1 MSLFLAPIHQVMYD
15 KIHYT
20 DDLATAL
27 AEKDPSTAR
36 ALEENFPSIE
46 KEPLEA
52 VIDKGNIHG
61 WLAERVVLAEK
72 RLAFAACALAKKD
85 RVGLFEAVKD
95 FGRKEAFSGSAEEA
109 FFLYDSRFLNGM
121 PCDRIHMPE
130 DAEEGFAWRI
140 TRDVHGEYY
149 DEADLYDALI
159 AAWWEGLLKKSELNY
174 FRDGNLCTVK

>member
-20 DDLATAL
+20 DDLAAAL

-61 WLAERVVLAEK
+61 WLAERVALAEK
-72 RLAFAACALAKKD
+72 RLAFAATSMAKDDEEK
-85 RVGLFEAVKD
+85 LLSIVKQSAEKLH
-95 FGRKEAFSGSAEEA
+95 FQGTAEEA
-109 FFLYDSRFLNGM
+109 FQTYDSFFLNGM
-121 PCDRIHMPE
+121 PCDRVHMPVNC
-130 DAEEGFAWRI
+130 DEGFAWQV
-140 TRDVHGEYY
+140 TQNVHAPYY
-149 DEADLYDALI
+149 DDPALYDRLME
-159 AAWWEGLLKKSELNY
+159 AWWEGFLANTDLRYEIEGDRRHIS
-174 FRDGNLCTVK
+174 